1 MGNFKLSVIHR
12 LPQNYR
18 WLTGHIGKKIEV
30 MPDNISSSK
39 SNILIGFKV
48 LCYEI
53 SDNLA
58 VLKHLSSALDEIQI
72 ANDLLEW
79 QGQIC
84 LFIRYED
91 EGLATCHFKTAGVAI
106 AESIT
111 LPARPYS
118 H

>member
-1 MGNFKLSVIHR
+1 MGNLKLSVMHR

-18 WLTGHIGKKIEV
+18 WLTGHTGEKIEV
-30 MPDNISSSK
+30 MPDNISSSE

-48 LCYEI
+48 LCHDI

-58 VLKHLSSALDEIQI
+58 VLKYLSSALDEIQI

-79 QGQIC
+79 QGQVC

-91 EGLATCHFKTAGVAI
+91 ESLAICHFKTVGVAI

-111 LPARPYS
+111 LPSRYYS

>member
-1 MGNFKLSVIHR
+1 MDNHKLSVIHR

-18 WLTGHIGKKIEV
+18 WLTGYTGKKIEV

-48 LCYEI
+48 LCYDI
-53 SDNLA
+53 GDNLA
-58 VLKHLSSALDEIQI
+58 VLKHLSSALDEIQV

-111 LPARPYS
+111 LPFGYYS

>member
-1 MGNFKLSVIHR
+1 MGNLKLSVIHR

-18 WLTGHIGKKIEV
+18 WLTGHTGKKIEV
-30 MPDNISSSK
+30 MPDNVSSSK

-48 LCYEI
+48 LCYDI

-111 LPARPYS
+111 LPARHYS

>member
-1 MGNFKLSVIHR
+1 MGDFKLSVIHR

-18 WLTGHIGKKIEV
+18 WLTGHMGKKIEV
-30 MPDNISSSK
+30 MSDNISSSK
-39 SNILIGFKV
+39 SNMLIGFKV
-48 LCYEI
+48 LSYDI
-53 SDNLA
+53 SDNLV

-79 QGQIC
+79 QGQVC

-91 EGLATCHFKTAGVAI
+91 ESLAICHFKTAGVAI

-111 LPARPYS
+111 LPSNYYS

>member
-18 WLTGHIGKKIEV
+18 WLTGHTGEKIEII
-30 MPDNISSSK
+30 PDNISSSK
-39 SNILIGFKV
+39 SNILIGFRV
-48 LCYEI
+48 LCYDI

-58 VLKHLSSALDEIQI
+58 VLKHLSSVLDEIQI
-72 ANDLLEW
+72 ANNLLEW
-79 QGQIC
+79 QGQVC

-91 EGLATCHFKTAGVAI
+91 ESLAICHLKTAGVAI

-111 LPARPYS
+111 VPSGYYS